1 MRLYGKVDMLYSK
14 RNNSST
20 AIPKA
25 LASLFRV
32 FIKHYTGNCHVYV
45 DRAADLA
52 MAESLTVNA
61 KCQRMGVCNA
71 AESLLVHR
79 AVAGQF
85 LPRIGQALAAH
96 AVEIRGDAARRLCRG
111 PNRPA
116 TRTTSRSTWGRS
128 SR

>member
-1 MRLYGKVDMLYSK
+1 MPV
-14 RNNSST
+14 
-20 AIPKA
+20 
-25 LASLFRV
+25 
-32 FIKHYTGNCHVYV
+32 IKHFAGNCHVYV

-85 LPRIGQALAAH
+85 LPRIAKALAAH
-96 AVEIRGDAARRLCRG
+96 GVEIRGDAATLPTDRRG
-111 PNRPA
+111 QAGHA
-116 TRTTSRSTWGRS
+116 TRTTSRSTSGRS